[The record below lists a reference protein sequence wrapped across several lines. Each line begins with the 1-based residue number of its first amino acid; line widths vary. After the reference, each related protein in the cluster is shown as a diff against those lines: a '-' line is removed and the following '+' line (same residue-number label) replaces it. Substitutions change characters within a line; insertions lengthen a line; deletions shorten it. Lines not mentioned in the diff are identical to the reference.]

1 MANTALLA
9 CQNAH
14 GGPSANFSL
23 KFGGKAV
30 ILGQLCMNNHSHS
43 NARGRLA
50 RLSAAASLFA
60 AALQFATSMNAAPES
75 TNAPQKLETATFGG
89 GCFWCAEAVFQ
100 RIPGVKS
107 VVSGFA
113 GGTTSNPTYE
123 QVCTGATGHAE
134 VVQIEFDPSL
144 ITYDKLLE
152 VFWEAH
158 DPTTLNRQ
166 GNDVGTQ
173 YRSIILYANEAQK
186 SAAEKSKAEAARH
199 FSSPIMTQ
207 IVPLKQFYPAE
218 KYHQNYYNEHQ
229 SQNYCQFVIRPKLR
243 KLIDAGVV
251 PADKK

>member
-1 MANTALLA
+1 MNFPPTA
-9 CQNAH
+9 
-14 GGPSANFSL
+14 F
-23 KFGGKAV
+23 
-30 ILGQLCMNNHSHS
+30 QLFAGHSHF
-43 NARGRLA
+43 NARSGLA

-60 AALQFATSMNAAPES
+60 TALQFATSMNAAPES
-75 TNAPQKLETATFGG
+75 TNAPQKLEAATFGG

-113 GGTTSNPTYE
+113 GGATPNPTYE
-123 QVCTGATGHAE
+123 QVCTGDTGHAE
-134 VVQIEFDPSL
+134 VVRIEFDPSL

-166 GNDVGTQ
+166 GNDAGTQ
-173 YRSIILYANEAQK
+173 YRSIILYSNEAQK

-199 FSSPIMTQ
+199 FSSPITTQ
-207 IVPLKQFYPAE
+207 IVPLTKFYPAE

-229 SQNYCQFVIRPKLR
+229 SQNYCQFIIRPKLR

>member
-1 MANTALLA
+1 
-9 CQNAH
+9 
-14 GGPSANFSL
+14 
-23 KFGGKAV
+23 
-30 ILGQLCMNNHSHS
+30 
-43 NARGRLA
+43 
-50 RLSAAASLFA
+50 
-60 AALQFATSMNAAPES
+60 MNAAPES

>member
-1 MANTALLA
+1 MN
-9 CQNAH
+9 
-14 GGPSANFSL
+14 
-23 KFGGKAV
+23 
-30 ILGQLCMNNHSHS
+30 ILSHP
-43 NARGRLA
+43 NARKGLSRLA
-50 RLSAAASLFA
+50 AAASL
-60 AALQFATSMNAAPES
+60 LATVVLIAPSMNAAPES
-75 TNAPQKLETATFGG
+75 TNAPKKLETATFGG

-107 VVSGFA
+107 VASGFA
-113 GGTTSNPTYE
+113 GGTTPNPSYE
-123 QVCTGATGHAE
+123 QVCTGETGHAE
-134 VVQIEFDPSL
+134 VIQIEFDPAI

-173 YRSIILYANEAQK
+173 YRSIILYSNDAQK

-199 FSSPIMTQ
+199 LSSPITTQ
-207 IVPLKQFYPAE
+207 IVPLTKFYPAE

-229 SQNYCQFVIRPKLR
+229 SQGYCQFIIRPKLR

>member
-1 MANTALLA
+1 MVNTARLD
-9 CQNAH
+9 CQNAQD
-14 GGPSANFSL
+14 GPDANISL
-23 KFGGKAV
+23 KCGGKTA
-30 ILGQLCMNNHSHS
+30 IFRQRCMNNRSHS
-43 NARGRLA
+43 NTRSRLT

-60 AALQFATSMNAAPES
+60 GVLLIAHPMNAAPES
-75 TNAPQKLETATFGG
+75 TNAPQKLEVATIGG

-113 GGTTSNPTYE
+113 GGTTPNPTYE
-123 QVCTGATGHAE
+123 QVCTGDTGHAE

-166 GNDVGTQ
+166 GDDAGTQ
-173 YRSIILYANEAQK
+173 YRSIILYSNEAQK

-199 FSSPIMTQ
+199 FSSPITTQ
-207 IVPLKQFYPAE
+207 IVPLTKFYPAE

-229 SQNYCQFVIRPKLR
+229 NRNYCQFVIRPKLR
-243 KLIDAGVV
+243 KLIDAGIV

>member
-1 MANTALLA
+1 
-9 CQNAH
+9 
-14 GGPSANFSL
+14 
-23 KFGGKAV
+23 
-30 ILGQLCMNNHSHS
+30 MNNHCHFS
-43 NARGRLA
+43 ARSRLA

-60 AALQFATSMNAAPES
+60 SVLLIAHPMNAAPES
-75 TNAPQKLETATFGG
+75 TNAPQKLEIATFGG

-113 GGTTSNPTYE
+113 GGTTPNPTYE
-123 QVCTGATGHAE
+123 QVCTGDTGHAE
-134 VVQIEFDPSL
+134 VVQIQFDPLL

-166 GNDVGTQ
+166 GNDSGTQ
-173 YRSIILYANEAQK
+173 YRSIILYSNEAQK
-186 SAAEKSKAEAARH
+186 RAAEKSKAEAARH
-199 FSSPIMTQ
+199 FSSPITTQ
-207 IVPLKQFYPAE
+207 IVALTKFYPAE

-229 SQNYCQFVIRPKLR
+229 SQNYCQFIIRPKLR

>member
-1 MANTALLA
+1 MANTSLLD
-9 CQNAH
+9 CQNVQDGAH
-14 GGPSANFSL
+14 TNISL
-23 KFGGKAV
+23 KFGGKVA
-30 ILGQLCMNNHSHS
+30 IFRQLCMNNHSHS
-43 NARGRLA
+43 NARSGLV

-60 AALQFATSMNAAPES
+60 SVLMIAPPMNAAPES
-75 TNAPQKLETATFGG
+75 TNAPQKLQTATFGG

-113 GGTTSNPTYE
+113 GGTTLNPTYE
-123 QVCTGATGHAE
+123 QVCTGDTGHAE
-134 VVQIEFDPSL
+134 VVQIEFNPAI

-166 GNDVGTQ
+166 GNDTGTQ
-173 YRSIILYANEAQK
+173 YRSIILYSNEAQK
-186 SAAEKSKAEAARH
+186 IAAEKSKAEAARH
-199 FSSPIMTQ
+199 FSSPITTQ
-207 IVPLKQFYPAE
+207 IVPLTKFYPAE

-229 SQNYCQFVIRPKLR
+229 GQGYCQFVIRPKLR